1 MTRAEAVQWAVDT
14 SVAVAAL
21 DANHVQHGAC
31 RAACVQRRPALAGHA
46 LFESYSV
53 LTRLPGATRVDPAT
67 AAEVLQRAFPDRC
80 FLSARQHDDLIRRLA
95 RLNLVGGM
103 VYDALVGEAAR
114 VADRTLMTRD
124 RRAARTYEA
133 VGVRV
138 EFVESTN

>member
-21 DANHVQHGAC
+21 DASHVEHGAC
-31 RAACVQRRPALAGHA
+31 RAACVRRRPALAGHA

-53 LTRLPGATRVDPAT
+53 LTRLPGAGRVDPAT
-67 AAEVLQRAFPDRC
+67 ANEVLQRAFPDRC
-80 FLSARQHDDLIRRLA
+80 FLSARQQDDLFRRLA
-95 RLNLVGGM
+95 RANLVGGM

-114 VADRTLMTRD
+114 MAGRTLMTRD
-124 RRAARTYEA
+124 RRALRTYEA

-138 EFVESTN
+138 EFVA

>member
-1 MTRAEAVQWAVDT
+1 MSRSDEVQWAVDT

-21 DANHVQHGAC
+21 DASHVEHGAC
-31 RAACVQRRPALAGHA
+31 RAACVRRRPALAGHA

-53 LTRLPGATRVDPAT
+53 LTRLPGAGRVDPAT

-80 FLSARQHDDLIRRLA
+80 FLSARQHDELLRRLA
-95 RLNLVGGM
+95 RANLVGGM
-103 VYDALVGEAAR
+103 VFDALVGEAAR

-124 RRAARTYEA
+124 RRALRTYEA

-138 EFVESTN
+138 EFVA